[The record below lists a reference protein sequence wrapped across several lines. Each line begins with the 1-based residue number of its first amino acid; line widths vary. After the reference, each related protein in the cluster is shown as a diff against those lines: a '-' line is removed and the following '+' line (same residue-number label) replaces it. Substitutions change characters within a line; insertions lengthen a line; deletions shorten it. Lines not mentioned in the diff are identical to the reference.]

1 MDLQNLLKQAQ
12 KMQGSIKKIEEEL
25 TESEYTGTAGGNGV
39 TVTIKGTFEITNINI
54 EEDLLEKDNKEMLQD
69 LIMVA
74 VNQAVETASKDR
86 DEKMGAVTAGVKMPG
101 MF

>member
-12 KMQGSIKKIEEEL
+12 KMQGSIQKIESEL
-25 TESEYTGTAGGNGV
+25 NESEYTGSAGGNGV
-39 TVTIKGTFEITNINI
+39 NVTIKGNYEVTNITI
-54 EEDLLEKDNKEMLQD
+54 DEDLLEKDNKDMLQD

-74 VNQAVETASKDR
+74 INQAVETASKDR
-86 DEKMGAVTAGVKMPG
+86 EEKMGAVTAGVKMPG

>member
-12 KMQGSIKKIEEEL
+12 KMQGSIQKIEAEL
-25 TESEYTGTAGGNGV
+25 NESEYAGTAGGNGV
-39 TVTIKGTFEITNINI
+39 SVTIKGNYEVVNINI

-74 VNQAVETASKDR
+74 INQAVDTASKDR
-86 DEKMGAVTAGVKMPG
+86 EEKMGTVTAGVKMPG

>member
-54 EEDLLEKDNKEMLQD
+54 EEDLLEKDNKELLQD